1 VLPSETKVFGFAGY
15 SGSGK
20 TTLIEQLI
28 PRLTQRGLSVSLI
41 KHAHHSFDIDKPG
54 KDSYR
59 HREAGA
65 AEVLITSSQRWVLMR
80 ELRDEAEPDMHTQ
93 LARLSPCDLVLVEG
107 YKFSA
112 IPKLE
117 VYRASCGKPM
127 LSPHDANIVA
137 VATDAP
143 VQTALPTLNL
153 NDPDAIAAFLLQH
166 LGFVQPPRSANAAA

>member
-1 VLPSETKVFGFAGY
+1 VTLAVSKVFGFAGY

-28 PRLTQRGLSVSLI
+28 PRLVMRGLKVSLI

-65 AEVLITSSQRWVLMR
+65 SEVLITSSQRWVLMH
-80 ELRDEAEPDMHTQ
+80 ELRDGAEPDMHTQ
-93 LARLSPCDLVLVEG
+93 IARLSPCDLVLVEG

-112 IPKLE
+112 IPKIE

-127 LSPHDANIVA
+127 LSPSDTNIVA
-137 VATDAP
+137 VASDAA
-143 VQTALPTLNL
+143 VDTQLPQLNL
-153 NDPDAIAAFLLQH
+153 NDPDAIAEFVLEY
-166 LGFVQPPRSANAAA
+166 LGLAPARPHHAAA